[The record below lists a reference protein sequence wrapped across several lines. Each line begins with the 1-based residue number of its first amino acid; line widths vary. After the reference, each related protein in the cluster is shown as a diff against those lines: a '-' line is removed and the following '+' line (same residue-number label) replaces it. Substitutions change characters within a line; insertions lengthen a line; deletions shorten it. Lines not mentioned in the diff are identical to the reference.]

1 MTLNQSNFG
10 ASTIKMGKKA
20 QSFKK
25 NEQEPCQLNSKNGK
39 LDEKKSLRQ
48 EIEAKIEFKT
58 R

>member
-1 MTLNQSNFG
+1 
-10 ASTIKMGKKA
+10 MGKKA